1 MGFNALIAK
10 VQQAEA
16 ALESRERRTGEHWRQ
31 WKAIWR
37 AAWTP
42 GRIVVAGL
50 AAGFV
55 AGRVQP
61 LKLAGKGRDWLKLLQ
76 LAAPLLAGVA
86 ARAVD
91 DDPRAAYFRQ
101 VLNGKYIRMALI
113 LKLLGID

>member
-61 LKLAGKGRDWLKLLQ
+61 LKLAGKGSS
-76 LAAPLLAGVA
+76 PLTRKASRLVESP
-86 ARAVD
+86 V
-91 DDPRAAYFRQ
+91 
-101 VLNGKYIRMALI
+101 VL
-113 LKLLGID
+113 